1 MAGVPII
8 VHTFHGHVLHGYY
21 GPAKNELLRRVEQS
35 LAWLCDRLVT
45 VSEQV
50 KKDLVGYGI
59 AKAEKISVVPL
70 GFDLEPFLT
79 TDKFRGEFKQEFDLR
94 DEHKLIGI
102 VGRIFPIKNHCLF
115 LEVAARIA
123 RQEPLARFVIVGDG
137 VLRPTLETQARK
149 LGIADRVS
157 FTGWRR
163 DLPRICAD
171 LDVLVVSSDNEGTP
185 VSAIEAMAAGCPVVA
200 TRVGGLPDL
209 IEDYK
214 TGRLV
219 PPRDADALASAVRDL
234 LQSPHTARELGGN
247 GQEFVRQR
255 FTVRRLLDD
264 MDYLY
269 RQLLAEKAI
278 SVSLTEKLAGSEV
291 R

>member
-1 MAGVPII
+1 
-8 VHTFHGHVLHGYY
+8 
-21 GPAKNELLRRVEQS
+21 
-35 LAWLCDRLVT
+35 
-45 VSEQV
+45 
-50 KKDLVGYGI
+50 
-59 AKAEKISVVPL
+59 
-70 GFDLEPFLT
+70 
-79 TDKFRGEFKQEFDLR
+79 
-94 DEHKLIGI
+94 
-102 VGRIFPIKNHCLF
+102 
-115 LEVAARIA
+115 
-123 RQEPLARFVIVGDG
+123 
-137 VLRPTLETQARK
+137 
-149 LGIADRVS
+149 
-157 FTGWRR
+157 
-163 DLPRICAD
+163 
-171 LDVLVVSSDNEGTP
+171 
-185 VSAIEAMAAGCPVVA
+185 MAAGCPVVA